1 MMVGLVSRIPVPF
14 LYDTKRL
21 LIIKVL
27 LAPAGSYFLSSV
39 WSLPID
45 RVLSE
50 SERKELVTHPGWA
63 PIYLSPVTRTE
74 AKSPER
80 AD

>member
-1 MMVGLVSRIPVPF
+1 MSRIPVPF
-14 LYDTKRL
+14 LYDTERL

-27 LAPAGSYFLSSV
+27 LAPARTYFLSSV
-39 WSLPID
+39 WFLPID
-45 RVLSE
+45 RVLGE
-50 SERKELVTHPGWA
+50 SARNELVTHPGWA

-74 AKSPER
+74 AKSLER